1 MLKNKKDY
9 LTIIVLN
16 LAIVVGFVSTFIFT
30 QNKQLEVA
38 EVSSTQISNK
48 KICWGI
54 KKNNN
59 HEQPD
64 VVTENRKILEENHG
78 ICLGNKNEKVIYLTF
93 DNGYEAGYTNQI
105 LDTLKEN
112 EVKATFFI
120 TAHYLNTA
128 LDLVQRMIEEGHIVG
143 NQFPLAVKA
152 HILKSLKCR

>member
-54 KKNNN
+54 K
-59 HEQPD
+59 
-64 VVTENRKILEENHG
+64 
-78 ICLGNKNEKVIYLTF
+78 
-93 DNGYEAGYTNQI
+93 
-105 LDTLKEN
+105 
-112 EVKATFFI
+112 
-120 TAHYLNTA
+120 
-128 LDLVQRMIEEGHIVG
+128 
-143 NQFPLAVKA
+143 
-152 HILKSLKCR
+152 